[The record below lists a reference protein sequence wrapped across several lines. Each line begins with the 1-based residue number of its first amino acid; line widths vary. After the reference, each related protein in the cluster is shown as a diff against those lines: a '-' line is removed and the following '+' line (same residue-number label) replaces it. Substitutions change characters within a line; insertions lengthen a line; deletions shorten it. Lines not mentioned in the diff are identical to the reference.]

1 MRIAAKTPVATTN
14 AAAER
19 SAANGKSLPAVP
31 VLQQVSKDE
40 EEPPLQMMAAP
51 AALPFGRFSSQPKQK
66 KESATSYTPFSI
78 PAIQRLVSAEG
89 PTRFTPG
96 NQALQMKQ
104 DQNAPGEV
112 VQMVKAS
119 ELQAIGRQWHSEI
132 WIRSDVSKKKEM
144 IEKIEKDTG
153 FKSGT
158 VFQAYDLYIRGAGP
172 SAYKDIVKSLV
183 KKDAETFLS
192 FLNNEVDFENLGGNL
207 PKLAVIVCVSE
218 TGRGYDLDEMRGFME
233 KIISGETTWSGVKE
247 NYAPSLTYKEDAF
260 GKIGEYKPG
269 DEGEGHNEEMSEED
283 EEPISEDEA
292 TEMREGAEASA
303 SSTGTRS
310 GMEFH

>member
-1 MRIAAKTPVATTN
+1 MKTAAKTPVATTN
-14 AAAER
+14 TAAEHT
-19 SAANGKSLPAVP
+19 AANGKSLPAVP
-31 VLQQVSKDE
+31 VLQQASKDE
-40 EEPPLQMMAAP
+40 QEPPLQMMAAS
-51 AALPFGRFSSQPKQK
+51 AAASFDRFSAHAIQK
-66 KESATSYTPFSI
+66 VERAASYTPFSI
-78 PAIQRLVSAEG
+78 PTVQRKAAVG
-89 PTRFTPG
+89 GQTRFASQ
-96 NQALQMKQ
+96 QALQMKA
-104 DQNAPGEV
+104 DQNAAGEV

-144 IEKIEKDTG
+144 IEKIERDTG

-172 SAYKDIVKSLV
+172 SAYKDIVKTLE

-192 FLNNEVDFENLGGNL
+192 FLNDEVDFENLGGNL

-218 TGRGYDLDEMRGFME
+218 TGRGYDLGEMRGFME

-260 GKIGEYKPG
+260 DKIGEYRPG
-269 DEGEGHNEEMSEED
+269 EEDEGHNEEMSEED

-292 TEMREGAEASA
+292 TEMREGAEASVG
-303 SSTGTRS
+303 TGGTRS